1 MFDNKS
7 EHFAGM
13 FGKSIEATRN
23 YEAALNSLGLD
34 FSCSKQDIYFPTT
47 DGDVSCAPDHV
58 VVRKDDDNSVLGIVG
73 KDFGLIQPIDAFR
86 DAEYMMQLFPE
97 IATVAG
103 GTVDGGKQ
111 GWLHLSLPVTSEPV
125 PGDIARYVLQI
136 SNGFA
141 GAAAWR
147 AALIM
152 LREACINHSVV
163 PTVRNSFMIRHTKN
177 AASRLE
183 GIRGLVRNAI
193 DIAAE
198 HVHVISRLAT
208 VRMDE
213 FAIRDFTKALF
224 PEDSQELAR
233 ERILNLS
240 YLGKGQD
247 ISGVR
252 ETAWAAFNAVTEY
265 SEYWR
270 GTEGRGRRSTQESRF
285 QSVMKD
291 DEDSLNNRAFVYLTA
306 L

>member
-1 MFDNKS
+1 MFNDNS
-7 EHFAGM
+7 DHFSGM
-13 FGKSIEATRN
+13 FGKSIQAERD
-23 YEAALNSLGLD
+23 YYKALDDLGLN
-34 FSCSKQDIYFPTT
+34 FNLSKREIYYNTAG
-47 DGDVSCAPDHV
+47 GDVAIDDSHV
-58 VVRKDDDNSVLGIVG
+58 VVARDDTDQVVGITG
-73 KDFGLIQPIDAFR
+73 KDFGLIQSVDAFR
-86 DAEYMMQLFPE
+86 DVEYMLSLFPE
-97 IATVAG
+97 TAITAG
-103 GTVDGGKQ
+103 GVTDEGKQ
-111 GWLHLSLPVTSEPV
+111 GWMQLSLPVTSEPV
-125 PGDIARYVLQI
+125 PGDIVRYVLHI

-147 AALIM
+147 AVLSS

-198 HVHVISRLAT
+198 HVHVINRLAT

-233 ERILNLS
+233 DRILNLA

-265 SEYWR
+265 SEYYR

-285 QSVMKD
+285 QSVMRD
-291 DEDSLNNRAFVYLTA
+291 DEDSLNNKAFVYLTA